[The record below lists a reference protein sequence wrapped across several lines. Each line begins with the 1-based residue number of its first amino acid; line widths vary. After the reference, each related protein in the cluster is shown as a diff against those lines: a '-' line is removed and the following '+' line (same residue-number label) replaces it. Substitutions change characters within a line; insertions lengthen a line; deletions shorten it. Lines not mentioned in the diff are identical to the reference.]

1 MIQLLNYSCN
11 SFNKLNLKGVMRL
24 FILHHIDQT
33 IKKFRSQTANL
44 LTIVNLS
51 LGALAILF
59 VIQEEL
65 YMSLFFIC
73 LAAIFD
79 RFDGIVARKLNIT
92 SELGKQLDSLC
103 DLISFGVAPALL
115 LYSAILHDFG
125 FPGAI
130 FTIIF
135 IACGAIRLAR
145 FNVSEYDGY
154 FVGLPIT
161 AGGCLLT
168 ISFLLVNTLS
178 APVFMFIILLLS
190 VLMISTFKV
199 KKV

>member
-1 MIQLLNYSCN
+1 MNLL
-11 SFNKLNLKGVMRL
+11 
-24 FILHHIDQT
+24 ILQHLDQT
-33 IKKFRSQTANL
+33 IKKFRSHSANL
-44 LTIVNLS
+44 LTIINLS
-51 LGALAILF
+51 LGAFSILF
-59 VIQEEL
+59 VLQGDL

-92 SELGKQLDSLC
+92 SDLGKQLDSLC

-115 LYSAILHDFG
+115 LYSAILFDFG
-125 FPGAI
+125 TPGAI

-145 FNVSEYDGY
+145 FNISEHKGY
-154 FVGLPIT
+154 FIGLPIT

-168 ISFLLVNTLS
+168 ISFLLVDTIS
-178 APVFMFIILLLS
+178 GPVFMFIILLLS
-190 VLMISTFKV
+190 ILMISTFKV

>member
-1 MIQLLNYSCN
+1 MFLLQ
-11 SFNKLNLKGVMRL
+11 
-24 FILHHIDQT
+24 HIDHT
-33 IKKFRSQTANL
+33 IKKIKSQTANL
-44 LTIVNLS
+44 LTIMNLS

-59 VIQEEL
+59 IIQNDL
-65 YMSLFFIC
+65 RAGLLLIC
-73 LAAIFD
+73 LAAVCD
-79 RFDGIVARKLNIT
+79 RFDGIVARKMNIT

-115 LYSAILHDFG
+115 LYSGILVEFG
-125 FPGAI
+125 TPGAI

-145 FNVSEYDGY
+145 FNVSNHNGY

-161 AGGCLLT
+161 AGGCILT
-168 ISFLLVNTLS
+168 VSFLLIGLIP
-178 APVFMFIILLLS
+178 AYIFMFITLIMSL
-190 VLMISTFKV
+190 LMISTFKV

>member
-1 MIQLLNYSCN
+1 ML
-11 SFNKLNLKGVMRL
+11 
-24 FILHHIDQT
+24 ILQHLDQS

-51 LGALAILF
+51 LGAFAIIF
-59 VIQEEL
+59 VLQGEL
-65 YMSLFFIC
+65 YTSLLFIC

-92 SELGKQLDSLC
+92 SDLGKQLDSLC
-103 DLISFGVAPALL
+103 DLISFGVAPSLL
-115 LYSAILHDFG
+115 LYSAILVDFG
-125 FPGAI
+125 TAGAI

-145 FNVSEYDGY
+145 FNISEHRGY
-154 FVGLPIT
+154 FIGLPIT

-168 ISFLLVNTLS
+168 ISFLLVGTIPNP
-178 APVFMFIILLLS
+178 AFMFIIIILS
-190 VLMISTFKV
+190 ILMISTFKV
-199 KKV
+199 KKM